1 MKVLYFTVPSF
12 FDLEISLIRELSS
25 YVDVTVVLV
34 VSPQSMR
41 SSAFSIDYLNDDC
54 DLFQGK
60 DYPQLSKYSHLIDTN
75 IWYIANNPNG
85 SMFSY
90 YKLSKIMIDFIN
102 ERKFDIIH
110 TTTSNKLSLFLLP
123 FINKFP
129 AKILTVHDPITHHKL
144 SWYRRQL
151 TTFFRNVH
159 KNILILSP
167 SHLPVIKQQDPNSRW
182 NVYQSQLGIYDFLNS
197 YPISDNVYG
206 KYILFFGRIAEYKG
220 VDILARSFLNS
231 KSKSLGVKLLI
242 AGAGHINVLDDM
254 ENEDCIVQLN
264 RYIENNELATLI
276 HHSMFIVM
284 PYKTATQSGVL
295 MSAYAFNKPVIV
307 SRVGD
312 FPNTVIDAKTGI
324 IVPPDDVEA
333 LTDAIDTMIFSDR
346 AEMSKNI
353 EYMFSDESSDY
364 SWKKIAR
371 KMSSTYNEIL
381 QK

>member
-1 MKVLYFTVPSF
+1 MKVLYLTVPSF
-12 FDLEISLIRELSS
+12 FDLEISLIRELSK
-25 YVDVTVVLV
+25 YVDVTPVLV
-34 VSPQSMR
+34 VSPQSMK
-41 SSAFSIDYLNDDC
+41 SSAFSIESLQNEC
-54 DLFQGK
+54 RLFLGK
-60 DYPQLSKYSHLIDTN
+60 DYEQLSKYSHMIDTN
-75 IWYIANNPNG
+75 IWYVANNPDG
-85 SMFSY
+85 KLWSY
-90 YKLSKIMIDFIN
+90 YKLSNKLKEFIIN
-102 ERKFDIIH
+102 GGYDLIH

-123 FINKFP
+123 FIHRFP
-129 AKILTVHDPITHHKL
+129 AKILTVHDPVTHHKF

-151 TTFFRNVH
+151 TTMFRNAH

-167 SHLPVIKQQDPNSRW
+167 IHFQEIRKQNHKSRW
-182 NVYQSQLGIYDFLNS
+182 KVYQSRLGVYDFLKT
-197 YPISDNVYG
+197 YKISENIYG
-206 KYILFFGRIAEYKG
+206 KYILFCGRIAEYKG
-220 VDILARSFLNS
+220 VDILVKSYLNS
-231 KSKSLGVKLLI
+231 ACRTLGVKLLI
-242 AGAGHINVLDDM
+242 AGSGQISVSEEMLND
-254 ENEDCIVQLN
+254 EGIVQLN
-264 RYIENNELATLI
+264 KYIENEELASLI
-276 HHSMFIVM
+276 YHSMFVVM
-284 PYKTATQSGVL
+284 PYKSATQSGVL